1 MITEPDWYGKS
12 SNPNGIVN
20 IGENTKIRELVIIN
34 KPTEHETYIGSNCY
48 LMNRCFVGHDCRIGN
63 NVQLNPGCSIAG
75 FVTINDYSCIGMNAS
90 IHQHSKIGKCC
101 IIGAGSFF
109 KGETP
114 SGITWGGVPAKPI
127 KVNDIGIERS
137 DLSNIEKELIIHN
150 AKLFIDRFKASS
162 NI

>member
-1 MITEPDWYGKS
+1 
-12 SNPNGIVN
+12 
-20 IGENTKIRELVIIN
+20 
-34 KPTEHETYIGSNCY
+34 
-48 LMNRCFVGHDCRIGN
+48 
-63 NVQLNPGCSIAG
+63 
-75 FVTINDYSCIGMNAS
+75 MNAS